1 MRARAIGRPILAAI
15 LLLTGARPLLAA
27 GYALREQSTTAQ
39 GNAFAGATA
48 GADDVSYMFFN
59 PAALGYVDKF
69 ELSALATLVSP
80 KVELKTATAS
90 TVLGTPISGSTQD
103 DDIAE
108 NQVVPAFYAAAP
120 LPLGLHAGI
129 GVNVPYGLETQ
140 YSRDWVGR
148 YHGVRSELQTVNI
161 NPALAW
167 RPVKWLSAGAGF
179 QAQYVDGTLSNAID
193 FGTIGAA
200 QRIPGCM
207 ATTGHSAGMRVL
219 SSSRSRGRAWAS
231 RTARRSTTR
240 CAATSISPATMPA
253 SPI

>member
-69 ELSALATLVSP
+69 ELPALATLVAP
-80 KVELKTATAS
+80 KVELKTPAGS

-108 NQVVPAFYAAAP
+108 NAVVPAFYAGRAAAARAACRDRRERP
-120 LPLGLHAGI
+120 L
-129 GVNVPYGLETQ
+129 
-140 YSRDWVGR
+140 
-148 YHGVRSELQTVNI
+148 
-161 NPALAW
+161 
-167 RPVKWLSAGAGF
+167 RPGDASTRATGSA
-179 QAQYVDGTLSNAID
+179 
-193 FGTIGAA
+193 
-200 QRIPGCM
+200 
-207 ATTGHSAGMRVL
+207 ATTA
-219 SSSRSRGRAWAS
+219 SSPSS
-231 RTARRSTTR
+231 RRSTSTR
-240 CAATSISPATMPA
+240 PWPGAR
-253 SPI
+253 